1 MAGRQREDALWC
13 AYAHILRQ
21 TSGGPH
27 RLSDSLR
34 VSTRNVIIG
43 CSNAGYQEVD
53 SADKA
58 GMVGGVFSSVAQ
70 SYDLMNDL
78 MSGGVHRIWKDR
90 WAPGR
95 VAGMDVWHT
104 SC

>member
-1 MAGRQREDALWC
+1 MDA
-13 AYAHILRQ
+13 
-21 TSGGPH
+21 
-27 RLSDSLR
+27 
-34 VSTRNVIIG
+34 
-43 CSNAGYQEVD
+43 
-53 SADKA
+53 ADKA

-95 VAGMDVWHT
+95 AGNMDI
-104 SC
+104 

>member
-1 MAGRQREDALWC
+1 MRAHFAASTCGGTSLVGCPACEHQRVYYCAL
-13 AYAHILRQ
+13 
-21 TSGGPH
+21 
-27 RLSDSLR
+27 
-34 VSTRNVIIG
+34 
-43 CSNAGYQEVD
+43 NAGYQEVD
-53 SADKA
+53 AADKA

-95 VAGMDVWHT
+95 VPTMDIWQI
-104 SC
+104 

>member
-1 MAGRQREDALWC
+1 VDA
-13 AYAHILRQ
+13 
-21 TSGGPH
+21 
-27 RLSDSLR
+27 
-34 VSTRNVIIG
+34 
-43 CSNAGYQEVD
+43 
-53 SADKA
+53 ADKA

-95 VAGMDVWHT
+95 VPTMDVWQI
-104 SC
+104 